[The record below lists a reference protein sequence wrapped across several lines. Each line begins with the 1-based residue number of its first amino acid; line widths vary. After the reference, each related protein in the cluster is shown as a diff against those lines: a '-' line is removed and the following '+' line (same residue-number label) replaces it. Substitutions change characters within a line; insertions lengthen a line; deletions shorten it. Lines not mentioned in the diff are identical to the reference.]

1 MNGHSTASSLA
12 HPGWL
17 PLVWVMAALSGA
29 ALVGWAVVGSR
40 RPASVLPEEAGVPSL
55 SLQRCPLHGIAY
67 DAEKEV
73 CPACAAGNAATTR

>member
-1 MNGHSTASSLA
+1 MNGHNTASSPA
-12 HPGWL
+12 HPGWI

-29 ALVGWAVVGSR
+29 TLVGWAMARSR
-40 RPASVLPEEAGVPSL
+40 RRAFVLPKGAGVPTL

-73 CPACAAGNAATTR
+73 CPACAAGSTSTTR